1 MEATVHNMA
10 KITLNLLNIFAL
22 KLDKSAVKYEGDTVG
37 DIITLFLKDHAELLD
52 DALLSRNKKK
62 LHKDILIL
70 VNGRNITYLDKYKTI
85 LKDDDEVYLSIAL
98 AGG

>member
-1 MEATVHNMA
+1 MV

-22 KLDKSAVKYEGDTVG
+22 KIDKSSIEYEGNTVG
-37 DIITLFLKDHAELLD
+37 DIITQFLNDHRDKLED
-52 DALLSRNKKK
+52 GFMTWNKKK

-70 VNGRNITYLDKYKTI
+70 VNGRNITYLNKYKTV
-85 LKDDDEVYLSIAL
+85 LKDDDEMYLSIAL